1 MFSFAY
7 GLEDKVE
14 ILGEVYQLN
23 LSYDV
28 VLRFLDLLS
37 DKEISEKTRLNF
49 SMKLLLGPPENLP
62 PLSIEDQAE
71 LINQVIQTQVLTE
84 KPAAIFASMNKK
96 ETAEKE
102 YYSIEEDADIIFASF
117 YYDYHL
123 DLIEERGRLHWK
135 KFKALLNG
143 LSDKTKLAQ
152 VIGIRKWKPNK
163 YTSPE
168 EESQMKELQEYY
180 SLGVSQKDA
189 EELLYFNSLSGEEKE
204 AFARKRLAELEGEKN
219 G

>member
-7 GLEDKVE
+7 GLDDKVE
-14 ILGEVYQLN
+14 ILGETYQLN
-23 LSYDV
+23 LSYDI

-37 DKEISEKTRLNF
+37 DKEISEKMRLDI
-49 SMKLLLGPPENLP
+49 SMKLLLGSENIPSLT
-62 PLSIEDQAE
+62 IEEQAE
-71 LINQVIQTQVLTE
+71 LIKQVIQTQVLTE

-96 ETAEKE
+96 ETEEKE
-102 YYSIEEDADIIFASF
+102 YYSIQEDADIIFASF

-123 DLIEERGRLHWK
+123 DLIEERGKLHWK

-168 EESQMKELQEYY
+168 EKSQMKELQEYY
-180 SLGVSQKDA
+180 SLEVNQKDA

-204 AFARKRLAELEGEKN
+204 AFAKKRLAELEGEKN